1 MEAKVSMVDI
11 EGLLAVVYVDPKYS
25 CSKWRSTSKAKAVQI
40 ATTNL

>member
-11 EGLLAVVYVDPKYS
+11 EGLLAVVLDPKYS